1 RRNVDDKPKSLSST
15 EKQEQPVSPSKTV
28 SPSVTE
34 EQAAATA
41 VAAAKLSALN
51 NKQDSIARAGE
62 RGGEEANASSGASNT
77 PRADGARDSVG
88 DNVDAVDINARSD
101 NPAGSAGADDN
112 HEDAN
117 SEGAS
122 VGLRQRIL
130 QPSPPAPVP
139 ELKKP
144 VPVPPAVEDKSTLK
158 SPQAVQTSDGD
169 VVRATGSMAVAT
181 LLSRITGFIRNVL
194 IGSSLGAAIASAFTT
209 ANQLPNLITEIVLGA
224 VLTSLVVPVLVRAE
238 KEDADHGEA

>member
-1 RRNVDDKPKSLSST
+1 LVGRRNVDDKPKSLSST

-51 NKQDSIARAGE
+51 NKRDSTARAGE
-62 RGGEEANASSGASNT
+62 RGGEEANASSGTSST
-77 PRADGARDSVG
+77 PRADGVG

-101 NPAGSAGADDN
+101 NPAESAGAGSTGADDN

-144 VPVPPAVEDKSTLK
+144 VPVPPAV
-158 SPQAVQTSDGD
+158 
-169 VVRATGSMAVAT
+169 
-181 LLSRITGFIRNVL
+181 
-194 IGSSLGAAIASAFTT
+194 
-209 ANQLPNLITEIVLGA
+209 
-224 VLTSLVVPVLVRAE
+224 
-238 KEDADHGEA
+238 